1 MRKTIMAGIIG
12 AALLSFAACSG
23 GYTSD
28 ENCAWCGD
36 TPTKEIKGNYY
47 CESCV
52 TTCLF
57 CGEPATEEF
66 TNDFGLESFV
76 CDDCFAEIQGE

>member
-1 MRKTIMAGIIG
+1 MKKTIMAGIIG

-28 ENCAWCGD
+28 
-36 TPTKEIKGNYY
+36 
-47 CESCV
+47 ESCV